1 LTRPKVNNPT
11 VTDTEDSEEEQSS
24 DRELRSIFIRM
35 FNEIKKDMNQN
46 LNGFK
51 EDTNK
56 QQKKPKESI
65 NKWLK
70 TK

>member
-35 FNEIKKDMNQN
+35 FNEIKKDMNKN